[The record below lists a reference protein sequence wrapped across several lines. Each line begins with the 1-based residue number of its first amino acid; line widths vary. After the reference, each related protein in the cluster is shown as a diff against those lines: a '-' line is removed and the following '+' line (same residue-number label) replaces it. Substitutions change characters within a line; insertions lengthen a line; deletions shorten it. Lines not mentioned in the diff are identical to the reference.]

1 FDRSRAMTA
10 RRGLVVLGD
19 ALLDRDLD
27 GAVRRLCPDTPAP
40 VVDEPRVRARPGG
53 AALAAHLAALAGH
66 QVTLVCPLGDDPEGE
81 QIRELIHPDVRLAGL
96 PWQEAIAQKTRVRA
110 DGRTLLRIDHPA
122 RPYTGEPGAL
132 LAEALDGASAIL
144 VSDYAGGVT
153 SNPAVREALTTAAR
167 HLPVVWDP

>member
-1 FDRSRAMTA
+1 
-10 RRGLVVLGD
+10 
-19 ALLDRDLD
+19 
-27 GAVRRLCPDTPAP
+27 
-40 VVDEPRVRARPGG
+40 
-53 AALAAHLAALAGH
+53 ALAGH

-132 LAEALDGASAIL
+132 LGSSRRGRRDS
-144 VSDYAGGVT
+144 GVRLCRGRQLE
-153 SNPAVREALTTAAR
+153 PCRAR
-167 HLPVVWDP
+167 G